1 MTPTDVIPV
10 NMNAQDWNTVMSL
23 LAEAPFKLSAPLIQ
37 HIQMQCMEFDR
48 QHQPPTPDNVR
59 PMRVAGGE
67 QGAPTELPAAGE

>member
-1 MTPTDVIPV
+1 MNVNDVIPV
-10 NMNAQDWNTVMSL
+10 QMNAQEWNTVMSL

-48 QHQPPTPDNVR
+48 NQTSMPDNVR

-67 QGAPTELPAAGE
+67 QGASVELPAAGE

>member
-1 MTPTDVIPV
+1 MNVNDVVPV
-10 NMNAQDWNTVMSL
+10 QMNAQEWNTVMSL

-48 QHQPPTPDNVR
+48 QNQSVPDNVR